1 MFLIV
6 LLNWFLVWFFLRQP
20 VGIHTPSWPW
30 THYLRM
36 PLNLLTLLTLTS
48 QVLVTGP
55 RTSGMLGQPST
66 NWATP
71 PPVSGRLFHFSYHW
85 CSWTH
90 WRRFCWSR
98 KFIPEERHSRELQQF
113 VSKSCGLMHID
124 SWGLIGSF
132 ITVHSSERYKRTC
145 IRISWDTH
153 FQWDFKR
160 QSAFK
165 LKWNVSASTPT
176 TMPMRM
182 LAAQHREGRGRRT
195 RIKGSLSYM
204 RFCLKRILLG
214 WFCFSRQHFLV

>member
-71 PPVSGRLFHFSYHW
+71 PPLSGGLFHFSYHW

-90 WRRFCWSR
+90 WGRFCWSR

-145 IRISWDTH
+145 IRNSWDTR

-165 LKWNVSASTPT
+165 LKKKMSV
-176 TMPMRM
+176 
-182 LAAQHREGRGRRT
+182 LAPYNYAYEDACSPAQRR
-195 RIKGSLSYM
+195 
-204 RFCLKRILLG
+204 
-214 WFCFSRQHFLV
+214 